1 MAGRAQRS
9 GWALLLG
16 AALAAVAI
24 VSLLTFSIL
33 ARKTALGDAPGP
45 GVTVAQAGP
54 TPGTINLPSPSPTG
68 GTDTDEPAETT
79 ELLANL
85 PTVDGITAPRLA
97 AVAESPEARSPKR
110 SGGEEPKNA
119 GKPGGGD
126 DHKGRALAKGH
137 HKPGGPVQASRAD
150 GGSGEREFASSPGAS
165 KKSHGGQDHHSK
177 GKGKGHGK
185 GRGKGHARHH

>member
-9 GWALLLG
+9 GGTLLLG

-33 ARKTALGDAPGP
+33 ARKTSLGDAPGP
-45 GVTVAQAGP
+45 GVKVAQAGP
-54 TPGTINLPSPSPTG
+54 TPDTINLPSPSPTG
-68 GTDTDEPAETT
+68 DTDTDEPAETV
-79 ELLANL
+79 ELAANL
-85 PTVDGITAPRLA
+85 PDVDGITAPRLA
-97 AVAESPEARSPKR
+97 TATETSDARTSQR
-110 SGGEEPKNA
+110 SGGKRPTNE
-119 GKPGGGD
+119 GKTGGAV

-150 GGSGEREFASSPGAS
+150 GGSGEREFASSTGGS
-165 KKSHGGQDHHSK
+165 KKSHSGQGHHSK
-177 GKGKGHGK
+177 GKGKGHEK